1 LWHFNWSD
9 IKLHIES
16 QWQGSAEPLAVKSE
30 SRKLGEIQKYLRE
43 RNRAPI
49 VFEKLLRHSQLSM
62 KII

>member
-16 QWQGSAEPLAVKSE
+16 QGSAEPLAVKSE

-49 VFEKLLRHSQLSM
+49 VFEKLLRHSLLSM